1 MSAVRIRCDLQ
12 PHQRRLP
19 QIQSLLLR
27 LHALLKLLN
36 RIAIPIQP
44 NLLHWQGRPAIDHL
58 HRLRQL
64 LPQHRC
70 AQHVVTIH
78 HLLNRT
84 DEILHLLL

>member
-1 MSAVRIRCDLQ
+1 MHLQEGVPVSAVRIRCDLQ

-44 NLLHWQGRPAIDHL
+44 NLLHW
-58 HRLRQL
+58 
-64 LPQHRC
+64 
-70 AQHVVTIH
+70 
-78 HLLNRT
+78 
-84 DEILHLLL
+84 